1 MDKQID
7 NSEFNDSS
15 EIQESLNLPVE
26 NETGPIPDP
35 EDLTLSNGINDPEEL
50 TEEEPKPPLKEIV
63 KDLLI
68 KRGYEGSIVRL
79 LIAWLSIAF
88 YEIVTVK
95 ESFTTF
101 EFFTAIRFPVYI
113 IYIIGIFII
122 LSIINKPKL
131 DKCLL
136 ILVTLAYG
144 CYAIDRKSVV

>member
-79 LIAWLSIAF
+79 LI
-88 YEIVTVK
+88 V
-95 ESFTTF
+95 
-101 EFFTAIRFPVYI
+101 AIHC
-113 IYIIGIFII
+113 I
-122 LSIINKPKL
+122 L
-131 DKCLL
+131 
-136 ILVTLAYG
+136 
-144 CYAIDRKSVV
+144 

>member
-101 EFFTAIRFPVYI
+101 EFFTAIRFPVYNAQYNKYTY
-113 IYIIGIFII
+113 YI
-122 LSIINKPKL
+122 
-131 DKCLL
+131 
-136 ILVTLAYG
+136 
-144 CYAIDRKSVV
+144 